1 MPVALSRICNRHAR
15 SFVPVDESSNVAWRI
30 QTPIEVQRMN
40 ELQEL
45 KAKDC
50 KADGRDLAM
59 HLGVQSAKKWCKR
72 MTERRLRQ

>member
-1 MPVALSRICNRHAR
+1 
-15 SFVPVDESSNVAWRI
+15 
-30 QTPIEVQRMN
+30 MN